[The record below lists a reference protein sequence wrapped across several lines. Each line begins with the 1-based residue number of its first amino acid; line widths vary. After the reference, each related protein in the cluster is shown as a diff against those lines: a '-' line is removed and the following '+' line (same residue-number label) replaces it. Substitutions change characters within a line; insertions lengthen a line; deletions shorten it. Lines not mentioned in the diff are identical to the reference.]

1 MMNHHLPPM
10 HHGQP
15 PIPAPRR
22 QHEIPYVSG
31 PPNIRSTP
39 GYMGYHQPHAHANGP
54 PTALHPAQAQQYQ
67 HWYPYQ
73 QAPPPHP
80 PPPQQF
86 QPNTLLI
93 VSSYPRSQPPLP
105 TLSGPHYTHSHI
117 PSHSSTT
124 SSTPLQSSFSPTP
137 TPPSAPGSAV
147 QSSHGNLP
155 ASPVVSSLPSQPASS
170 NHSKGSSAGP
180 VPQIHPPSHTVHAPE
195 RTKTA
200 TPLSRQLFQPPLP
213 WLSVPEAP
221 FPARAPR
228 RRRKARILQTSTVR
242 VEFSTNAEQS
252 DVAAEEC
259 TPIECHSKN
268 APSELEGEAPASP
281 QPSSETSPVQPNTP
295 SSTAPVQTSAQS
307 QHTPAQTSGAR
318 QAAPIVPIVPII
330 PSSPNTAKQPST
342 STAKTTPETLKR
354 DGQVPLSSTPDGA
367 RTTDNAL
374 SPTESA
380 TVTQEAPKPTTP
392 VRAPPKSWADL
403 VRTAAPTATSGASPT
418 TTGIGGLGVSKGESL
433 FDVINNLGSNSE
445 RDGGKIAFIEPRGL
459 LNTGNMCYMNSILQI
474 LVFCVPFYEFLDKIG
489 RRAVHSFKSDLPL
502 IDAMIM
508 FMREFRVIDAA
519 TSVEKL
525 RLRLK
530 QNELELYGESFI
542 PEYVYQVIRHLPRF
556 RDMRRGHQQDAQ
568 EFLGFLL
575 EELHDECTQAVK
587 QATSTA
593 SDISTAVEADFVS
606 ATSEPSVEGWLEV
619 GHKQKPAITR
629 SSGHISAES
638 PITKIFGGKLRSEFR
653 VPGNKNSV
661 TLEPYQSLQLDI
673 GSPQVNNIIDAL
685 KGLTK
690 PETMQGDFNS
700 SRGPK
705 VTATKQ
711 VFIESLPPVLIL
723 HLKRFQYDNVTKG
736 TQKIWKKVGYPL
748 ELELPKEAFP
758 PHRRNII
765 SAQGSGLPKYRLTGV
780 IYHHGKNASGGHYT
794 VDVRRQ
800 DGREWIRL
808 DDTVI
813 RRVRSEDVA
822 NAGSEEDPKVLA
834 AALEQ
839 HKIANTTPQGNIF
852 EQFDMEQQQRHENE
866 QGWSHVNGHTS
877 GSGSGHAGK
886 KSMAAV
892 VNGTTSP
899 SGESSSGKRTPSSS
913 RYGSGVRDNKVAY
926 LLFYQKI

>member
-10 HHGQP
+10 PHGQP

-22 QHEIPYVSG
+22 QHDIPYVSG
-31 PPNIRSTP
+31 PPNIRPTP
-39 GYMGYHQPHAHANGP
+39 GYMGYHQPHAHTNGP
-54 PTALHPAQAQQYQ
+54 PAALYPAHTQQYQ

-73 QAPPPHP
+73 QVPPLA

-86 QPNTLLI
+86 QPNAPLI
-93 VSSYPRSQPPLP
+93 VSSYPRSQPVLP
-105 TLSGPHYTHSHI
+105 ALSGSLSGPPP
-117 PSHSSTT
+117 PSHLPTQSSTT
-124 SSTPLQSSFSPTP
+124 SSTPLQSSFSSTP
-137 TPPSAPGSAV
+137 TPPSASSSAV
-147 QSSHGNLP
+147 PNSQRNSSV
-155 ASPVVSSLPSQPASS
+155 SPVAKSQPTQPADSNYTKRNSNTLAPQTPPSQPV
-170 NHSKGSSAGP
+170 N
-180 VPQIHPPSHTVHAPE
+180 APE

-228 RRRKARILQTSTVR
+228 RRRKARTLQASTVR
-242 VEFSTNAEQS
+242 VEFSAKADPS
-252 DVAAEEC
+252 DVKVQESTSVEG
-259 TPIECHSKN
+259 PSKT
-268 APSELEGEAPASP
+268 APESEKDGPATP
-281 QPSSETSPVQPNTP
+281 QPSSESNLIQPTTP
-295 SSTAPVQTSAQS
+295 SSTTASQTGTKP
-307 QHTPAQTSGAR
+307 QHTPAQTAGAR
-318 QAAPIVPIVPII
+318 QAIPIVPIVPII
-330 PSSPNTAKQPST
+330 PSSPSTTKQPPT
-342 STAKTTPETLKR
+342 SPAKTTPTTPKR
-354 DGQVPLSSTPDGA
+354 DGQVPLRPTPDGTQ
-367 RTTDNAL
+367 TTDTAP
-374 SPTESA
+374 SSTESA
-380 TVTQEAPKPTTP
+380 IPTQDAPKPTP
-392 VRAPPKSWADL
+392 PIRAPPKSWADL
-403 VRTAAPTATSGASPT
+403 VRTKAPPSAGGASPT
-418 TTGIGGLGVSKGESL
+418 STGIGELGVSKGESL
-433 FDVINNLGSNSE
+433 LDVINHLSSNAE
-445 RDGGKIAFIEPRGL
+445 QYGDKIAFIEPRGL
-459 LNTGNMCYMNSILQI
+459 VNTGNMCYMNSVLQI

-489 RRAVHSFKSDLPL
+489 RRAVHTFKSDLPL

-519 TSVEKL
+519 TSVEQL

-530 QNELELYGESFI
+530 QNELEQYGESFI

-575 EELHDECTQAVK
+575 EELHDECTQAAK
-587 QATSTA
+587 QVSSTG
-593 SDISTAVEADFVS
+593 SDISTPVETDS
-606 ATSEPSVEGWLEV
+606 ASAASELSVEGWLEV
-619 GHKQKPAITR
+619 GHKQRPAITR

-673 GSPQVNNIIDAL
+673 GSPQVINIIDAL

-690 PETMQGDFNS
+690 PETIQGDFNS

-711 VFIESLPPVLIL
+711 VFIENLPPVLIL

-748 ELELPKEAFP
+748 ELELPKEVFP

-808 DDTVI
+808 DDTSI
-813 RRVRSEDVA
+813 HRVRSEEVA

-839 HKIANTTPQGNIF
+839 HRLADKPAQGNIF
-852 EQFDMEQQQRHENE
+852 EQFDMEHLAQQENE
-866 QGWSHVNGHTS
+866 QGWSHVNGQTS
-877 GSGSGHAGK
+877 GSGSGHASK

-899 SGESSSGKRTPSSS
+899 SAESSSGKRTPSSG
-913 RYGSGVRDNKVAY
+913 RFGAGVRENKVAY